1 MTPDSAAPGSLPH
14 PASSPGAAGVAAH
27 RAPSGIVLGCAT
39 FALFLVWSHTFLAFE
54 VLLAPKSGTA
64 PFDAL
69 GLTVA
74 RFAPVTVLCAAW
86 CFGVKRREALA
97 IVRAHPGRL
106 LLCGALAVPVYNAAL
121 YYGMEHHVA
130 GPVASLLTTLSP
142 LYLLVLGVVA
152 LGERITWRK
161 GVGLALGLTGVVLI
175 ATAKAP
181 AGEALALP
189 VLVLALA
196 PLGWSVHTALSKP
209 MTRTHPPVLWT
220 YLALVAGGLPLLFV
234 LPFHGGP
241 QMAALDTTG
250 ALLLAYLVL
259 FATIGGFAAWTW
271 LLKYLPASTVGLTIF
286 LNPPLT
292 TAGKWVLARVRPE
305 AFTFSISPL
314 EWVGGA
320 VSLLGVAVAVLGRK
334 RV

>member
-1 MTPDSAAPGSLPH
+1 MTPAPADPVPVPR
-14 PASSPGAAGVAAH
+14 PASSPAASGVPAH
-27 RAPSGIVLGCAT
+27 RAPSGLVIAGAT

-54 VLLAPKSGTA
+54 VLLAPKSGPA
-64 PFDAL
+64 PFDWL

-74 RFAPVTVLCAAW
+74 RFAPVTILCAAW
-86 CFGVKRREALA
+86 CFGVKRRESIA

-130 GPVASLLTTLSP
+130 GPIASLLTTLSP
-142 LYLLVLGVVA
+142 LYLLILGTVA
-152 LGERITWRK
+152 LKERLTWRK
-161 GVGLALGLTGVVLI
+161 GIGLALGLTGVVLI
-175 ATAKAP
+175 AKGKAP
-181 AGEALALP
+181 TGAGFALP
-189 VLVLALA
+189 VVVLALA
-196 PLGWSVHTALSKP
+196 PLAWSVHTFLSKP
-209 MTRTHPPVLWT
+209 MTRTHSPVLWT
-220 YLALVAGGLPLLFV
+220 YLALVTGGLPLLLV

-241 QMAALDTTG
+241 QMAALGTTG
-250 ALLLAYLVL
+250 VLLLAYLAL
-259 FATIGGFAAWTW
+259 FATIGGFALWTW

-292 TAGKWVLARVRPE
+292 TAGKWVLSRVRPD
-305 AFTFSISPL
+305 AFTFSITPL

-320 VSLLGVAVAVLGRK
+320 VSLVGVAVAVLGRR

>member
-1 MTPDSAAPGSLPH
+1 VTDPSPSPPPAHAP
-14 PASSPGAAGVAAH
+14 H
-27 RAPSGIVLGCAT
+27 RAPSGWVIAAAT

-54 VLLAPKSGTA
+54 VLLAPKSGAA
-64 PFDAL
+64 PFDWL

-86 CFGVKRREALA
+86 CFGVKRRESIA

-130 GPVASLLTTLSP
+130 GPIASLLTTLSP
-142 LYLLVLGVVA
+142 LYLLILGVVA
-152 LGERITWRK
+152 LGERLTWRK
-161 GVGLALGLTGVVLI
+161 GAGLVLGLGGVALI

-181 AGEALALP
+181 AGAVLALP
-189 VLVLALA
+189 VVVLALA
-196 PLGWSVHTALSKP
+196 PLAWSVHTALSKP
-209 MTRTHPPVLWT
+209 MTRTHSPVLWT
-220 YLALVAGGLPLLFV
+220 YLALVAGGLPLLCV

-250 ALLLAYLVL
+250 VLLLAYLAL
-259 FATIGGFAAWTW
+259 FATIGGFALWTW
-271 LLKYLPASTVGLTIF
+271 LLKFLPASTVGLTIF

-292 TAGKWVLARVRPE
+292 TTGKWVLSHVRPD

-320 VSLLGVAVAVLGRK
+320 VSLLGVAVAVLGR
-334 RV
+334 RRA